1 MARWINV
8 GIFCALLGCVACSQP
23 GTPEGQEPEV
33 SVTPPQ
39 VSEAETLRFENLSD
53 VMVEIGSTMRNLNS
67 SDEAVQTE
75 SAEWMVKLA
84 EVVKSE
90 QFRKDEHFA
99 EHASS
104 LGARATD
111 FLAAM
116 KTVEDSEIES
126 AIAEIE
132 KVCKECHEHYR

>member
-8 GIFCALLGCVACSQP
+8 GILCALLGCLACSQS

-33 SVTPPQ
+33 SVTPPR
-39 VSEAETLRFENLSD
+39 VSETETLRFEKLSD
-53 VMVEIGSTMRNLNS
+53 VMGEISSTMKNLNS

-75 SAEWMVKLA
+75 SAEWLVNLA
-84 EVVKSE
+84 EVLKSE
-90 QFRKDEHFA
+90 QFRKDDHFA

-111 FLAAM
+111 FLAVL
-116 KTVEDSEIES
+116 KSGEKSEIEP
-126 AIAEIE
+126 AIAEIK

>member
-8 GIFCALLGCVACSQP
+8 GIFCALLGCVDCSQP

-33 SVTPPQ
+33 SVTLPQ
-39 VSEAETLRFENLSD
+39 VSEAETLRFEKLSD

-116 KTVEDSEIES
+116 KIVEDSEIES
-126 AIAEIE
+126 AIAEIK

>member
-8 GIFCALLGCVACSQP
+8 GILGALLGCLACSQP

-39 VSEAETLRFENLSD
+39 VSQAETLRFEKLSD
-53 VMVEIGSTMRNLNS
+53 VMGEISSTLNNLNS

-75 SAEWMVKLA
+75 SAEWLVNLA
-84 EVVKSE
+84 EVLKSE

-116 KTVEDSEIES
+116 KTGEKSEIES
-126 AIAEIE
+126 AITEIK
-132 KVCKECHEHYR
+132 KVCMECHGHYR

>member
-8 GIFCALLGCVACSQP
+8 GIFCALLGCLACSQP

-39 VSEAETLRFENLSD
+39 VSAGKTLRFEKLSD
-53 VMVEIGSTMRNLNS
+53 VMVEIGSTMKSLNS

-75 SAEWMVKLA
+75 SAEWLVNLA

-90 QFRKDEHFA
+90 QFRKDDQFA
-99 EHASS
+99 EYASS
-104 LGARATD
+104 LGALATD

-116 KTVEDSEIES
+116 KTGENSEIQP

>member
-1 MARWINV
+1 MARWINA
-8 GIFCALLGCVACSQP
+8 GIFYALLGCLACSQS

-33 SVTPPQ
+33 SVVPPS
-39 VSEAETLRFENLSD
+39 VSETETLRFEKLSD
-53 VMVEIGSTMRNLNS
+53 VMGEIGSTMKNLNS

-75 SAEWMVKLA
+75 SAEWLVNLA

-90 QFRKDEHFA
+90 QFRKDDHFA

-111 FLAAM
+111 FLAVL
-116 KTVEDSEIES
+116 KSGEDSEIQP

-132 KVCKECHEHYR
+132 KVCKVCHEHYR